1 MSKVFSVARVSY
13 LPRMLYYVMLVLSL
27 LFLGAGDLRAFLLS
41 LMLTLIY
48 AGLVEHIMMVS
59 EALGTLLFASGTA
72 VAVIA
77 FYLFNDMLSRLYIA
91 LCVFIGLAT
100 LAVIKREAETH

>member
-1 MSKVFSVARVSY
+1 VSRISH

-48 AGLVEHIMMVS
+48 AGLVEYIMMVS
-59 EALGTLLFASGTA
+59 EALSTLLFASGTA
-72 VAVIA
+72 VAVVA
-77 FYLFNDMLSRLYIA
+77 FYLFNDLLSRLYVA

-100 LAVIKREAETH
+100 IAIIKHETERH

>member
-1 MSKVFSVARVSY
+1 MARVSY

-48 AGLVEHIMMVS
+48 AGLVEYIMMVS
-59 EALGTLLFASGTA
+59 EALGTLLFASGIA
-72 VAVIA
+72 VAVVA
-77 FYLFNDMLSRLYIA
+77 FYLFNDLYSRLYVA

-100 LAVIKREAETH
+100 IAIIKHETERH

>member
-1 MSKVFSVARVSY
+1 VARVSY

-48 AGLVEHIMMVS
+48 AGLVEYIMMVS
-59 EALGTLLFASGTA
+59 EALGTLLFASGIA
-72 VAVIA
+72 VAVVA
-77 FYLFNDMLSRLYIA
+77 FYLFNDLYSRLYVA

-100 LAVIKREAETH
+100 IAIIKHETERH

>member
-1 MSKVFSVARVSY
+1 VFTVARVSY

-48 AGLVEHIMMVS
+48 AGLVEYIMMVS
-59 EALGTLLFASGTA
+59 EALGTLLFASGIA
-72 VAVIA
+72 VAVVA
-77 FYLFNDMLSRLYIA
+77 FYLFNDLYSRLYVA

-100 LAVIKREAETH
+100 IAIIKHETERH

>member
-1 MSKVFSVARVSY
+1 
-13 LPRMLYYVMLVLSL
+13 MLYYVMLVLSL

-48 AGLVEHIMMVS
+48 AGLVEYIMMVS
-59 EALGTLLFASGTA
+59 EALSTLLFASGTA
-72 VAVIA
+72 VAVVA
-77 FYLFNDMLSRLYIA
+77 FYLFNDLLSRLYVA

-100 LAVIKREAETH
+100 IAIIKHETERH